1 MSYEAKVFR
10 VLIASPS
17 DVVDEREIAV
27 KTIQEWNDLNSAE
40 RQIVLLPLR
49 WETHSAPEYGKRPQE
64 VINRQMVDHCDLLI
78 GAFWTRIGS
87 PTGIADSG
95 TLEEIER
102 VASQGKPVMLY
113 FSQAKKDP
121 DDIDLEQL
129 KALREFKRKTFP
141 KALVENYAT
150 QIEFRDKLAKQ
161 IEIQLRTL
169 IVADA
174 GENNATSSASDIDL
188 SFSNVASECSNGDR
202 IKFDVNYI
210 DVVDFHSIPDFVGKS
225 APQEVDEKSR
235 KISLITSNK
244 SYYRDY
250 VSYLVKESL
259 HNPVK
264 FWLKNQ
270 GYIGARDIFID
281 MKITSNIED
290 LEIED
295 SEFFDNEKPSQEQ
308 ESSHKI
314 RISRRMLWGDNDEG
328 MSVKQKDGF
337 WITNFELRALQP
349 KREISPR
356 DQIVVSAKQPGQ
368 INIEALIYAD
378 TLSEPIKRNLII
390 DVNVDRI
397 EVTAEELLNQNG
409 IYYEAVAVQQSFEL
423 N

>member
-49 WETHSAPEYGKRPQE
+49 WETHTAPEYGKRPQE

-121 DDIDLEQL
+121 DDIDLDQL
-129 KALREFKRKTFP
+129 KALREFKGKTFP

-161 IEIQLRTL
+161 IEIQLRSL

-174 GENNATSSASDIDL
+174 GQSNTASSVSDIEL
-188 SFSNVASECSNGDR
+188 SFSDLDNDCSNGDS
-202 IKFDVNYI
+202 IKLDVNYI
-210 DVVDFHSIPDFVGKS
+210 DVVDLHSIPDFVGKS
-225 APQEVDEKSR
+225 VPQEIDEKSR
-235 KISLITSNK
+235 KISLFTSNK
-244 SYYRDY
+244 DYYRDY
-250 VSYLVKESL
+250 VNYLVKESL

-290 LEIED
+290 LVIED
-295 SEFFDNEKPSQEQ
+295 SDAFDNEKPSQEQ
-308 ESSHKI
+308 ETSHKI
-314 RISRRMLWGDNDEG
+314 RLSRRLLWGDNDEG
-328 MSVKQKDGF
+328 MSVKQKGDF
-337 WITNFELRALQP
+337 WVANIELRALQP

-356 DQIVVSAKQPGQ
+356 DQIVVSAKQSGK
-368 INIEALIYAD
+368 IEIDALIYAD
-378 TLSEPIKRNLII
+378 TLAEPIRRKLSL

-409 IYYEAVAVQQSFEL
+409 IQYKSVAEQPQLPF